1 MLSLPVST
9 QLGELTFFEVFEFFD
24 FPRLFTCRNRSGSF
38 FLVVSTYDDGERFE
52 WLYLPISIDR
62 INTLIDRRMNLNQA
76 FLLPEDGYLAKVETN
91 FYGVG
96 LVEFI
101 FPEQVPLDDLP
112 TENAFLKSTTRKKYG
127 LGAIDAEEAALSS
140 NRETYNIHLYP
151 VDTNLPEIGIRS
163 LGHMLITSQEL
174 VDALGQTVEGNVT
187 VKGPIPAAVLDKTRL
202 NACQIFEGSFGIQF
216 KSNLNVE
223 LFSNSLLAE
232 SLQLMMVLMLA
243 GDDEDQLSNQ
253 LHLLRARVTSKYRAF
268 LKEVKMLG
276 SPIKIEWGSPNKELS
291 KSVTLSRE
299 QVDKA
304 YEIVSQI
311 EVDMST
317 EHVVIAELLGLDT
330 RTNRYRLRTN
340 DNVEYSG
347 KVLDE
352 AVTSVRHSKI
362 NDMYKAV
369 LKKAVQVSSMSGH
382 ETVRW
387 LLVSLSKIE

>member
-1 MLSLPVST
+1 
-9 QLGELTFFEVFEFFD
+9 
-24 FPRLFTCRNRSGSF
+24 
-38 FLVVSTYDDGERFE
+38 
-52 WLYLPISIDR
+52 
-62 INTLIDRRMNLNQA
+62 
-76 FLLPEDGYLAKVETN
+76 
-91 FYGVG
+91 
-96 LVEFI
+96 
-101 FPEQVPLDDLP
+101 
-112 TENAFLKSTTRKKYG
+112 
-127 LGAIDAEEAALSS
+127 EAALSS

-187 VKGPIPAAVLDKTRL
+187 VKGPITAAVLDKTRL